1 MAAFNK
7 IFMANRTNK
16 AKKYFFIFSIL
27 LLFLIAA
34 CSQQAT
40 TADNQ
45 QTGKVLQVAE
55 ETKSKSTPP
64 VPENNQEVQNN
75 DKTTSQ
81 ETQTREQNTATQPE
95 IASDTVEMNVI
106 ANNFQFEP
114 SAIKVKQGQKVI
126 LHIKSI
132 DVTHGFAL
140 PDYKIK
146 ENLEP
151 GKTVTVEFVA
161 DKKGTFTF
169 FCSVY
174 CGSGHRSM
182 RGQLIVE

>member
-7 IFMANRTNK
+7 IFMISYMDKVR
-16 AKKYFFIFSIL
+16 KYFFILSIL
-27 LLFLIAA
+27 LLLLIIAA
-34 CSQQAT
+34 CSQQAP
-40 TADNQ
+40 TAYNQ
-45 QTGKVLQVAE
+45 QAEKVIQVQE
-55 ETKSKSTPP
+55 ESKSKLTPS
-64 VPENNQEVQNN
+64 VPSNA
-75 DKTTSQ
+75 Q
-81 ETQTREQNTATQPE
+81 ETQTTEKTTQETQPAEQNTVTQPE
-95 IASDTVEMNVI
+95 TASDTVEMNVI
-106 ANNFQFEP
+106 AKRFEFDP
-114 SAIKVKQGQKVI
+114 STIKVKQGQKVI
-126 LHIKSI
+126 LHIKSL

-140 PDYKIK
+140 PDYKIN

-182 RGQLIVE
+182 KGTLIVE